1 MKINGYSNSELT
13 LAIRQERITLVKE
26 RIELVRHL
34 KRLTEVDRRLGELER
49 AEYLL
54 ENGFG

>member
-1 MKINGYSNSELT
+1 MIKGFTEEELT
-13 LAIRQERITLVKE
+13 LAIRQERLTLTKE
-26 RIELVRHL
+26 RVGLMRYANRLAQVDARLDELDH
-34 KRLTEVDRRLGELER
+34 